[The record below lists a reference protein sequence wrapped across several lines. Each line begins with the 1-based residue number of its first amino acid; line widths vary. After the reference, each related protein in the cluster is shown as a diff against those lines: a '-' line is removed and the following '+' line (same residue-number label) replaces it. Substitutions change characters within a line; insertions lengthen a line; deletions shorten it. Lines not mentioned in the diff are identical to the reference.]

1 MDDKPVTRKE
11 LLDALSDF
19 ATKAETLQA
28 VADARAETLQ
38 AVADARAETLQAVAD
53 AKTEILERVAG
64 IVQASQSAVL
74 EKVAEMVRDA
84 QTELLRAFLGYQENT
99 DLRIRTVEAKVSNVD
114 AGLSQRVNH
123 VERRLWEIEKKL
135 LLNPPAA

>member
-1 MDDKPVTRKE
+1 MSLMDDQPVTRKE
-11 LLDALSDF
+11 LIEAL
-19 ATKAETLQA
+19 AANKEETLQA
-28 VADARAETLQ
+28 VAA
-38 AVADARAETLQAVAD
+38 
-53 AKTEILERVAG
+53 AKTEILERVAE
-64 IVQASQSAVL
+64 IVKASQIGVL

-84 QTELLRAFLGYQENT
+84 QTELLRGFLGYQENT

-114 AGLSQRVNH
+114 TGLSQRVNH